1 MSGKKI
7 SLRTNAIHILL
18 LLLLLLAHP
27 ERAYRML
34 FLNHV
39 FRVKFP
45 VIVVLVYVATS
56 LMNEDEYNISFRQ
69 SRFCISYW
77 NCDSFD
83 SL

>member
-1 MSGKKI
+1 
-7 SLRTNAIHILL
+7 
-18 LLLLLLAHP
+18 
-27 ERAYRML
+27 ML